1 MAAVIVPCCMGDH
14 GRDESDSRLVYDCDG
29 RRFRI
34 AELNLIAR
42 LDSLCM
48 VGVTDVGGYDYT
60 VREPRL
66 DADSRSQIRP
76 VGHCPRN
83 DRLA

>member
-1 MAAVIVPCCMGDH
+1 MAAVIVLCGMQGDH

-48 VGVTDVGGYDYT
+48 VGVTDSAVMT
-60 VREPRL
+60 TPF
-66 DADSRSQIRP
+66 ASSSRCGQPIPDTSGRSLP
-76 VGHCPRN
+76 PK
-83 DRLA
+83 